1 MSLMILTLLV
11 TCFVGLAIRYWNLA
25 IGAGPTI
32 LIVGLIVLSA
42 FGAIKYGQYDEARDR
57 YATCIGRVERS
68 VEMYGFNDR
77 LVSIIERELP
87 TQPFGQELREVM
99 LLPLT
104 EASCGT
110 KPEFFIP
117 FNYDGDS

>member
-1 MSLMILTLLV
+1 MFLV
-11 TCFVGLAIRYWNLA
+11 TCFVGLAIRYWNLE

-42 FGAIKYGQYDEARDR
+42 FGAIKYGQYDDARDQ

-68 VEMYGFNDR
+68 ADSYVFNDR

-87 TQPFGQELREVM
+87 TQPFGQELRDVM
-99 LLPLT
+99 VMPLS
-104 EASCGT
+104 EQACGT
-110 KPEFFIP
+110 KPQFFIP
-117 FNYDGDS
+117 FNYSEEDE

>member
-1 MSLMILTLLV
+1 MLSLVILMFLV
-11 TCFVGLAIRYWNLA
+11 TCFVGLAIRYWNLE

-57 YATCIGRVERS
+57 YA
-68 VEMYGFNDR
+68 
-77 LVSIIERELP
+77 
-87 TQPFGQELREVM
+87 
-99 LLPLT
+99 
-104 EASCGT
+104 
-110 KPEFFIP
+110 